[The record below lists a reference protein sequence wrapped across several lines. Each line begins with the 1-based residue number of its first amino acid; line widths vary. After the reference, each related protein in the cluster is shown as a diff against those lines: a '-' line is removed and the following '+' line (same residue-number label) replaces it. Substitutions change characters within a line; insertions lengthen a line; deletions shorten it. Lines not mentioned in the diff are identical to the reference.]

1 MNEKYAEGDKS
12 AVAETEL
19 ATEGFTGR
27 NTDVK
32 NVWKSWENKSG
43 ESGDKEV
50 WPSHI
55 TGCLA
60 WRDSSRMMMNI
71 IMFKCLSAC

>member
-32 NVWKSWENKSG
+32 MSEN
-43 ESGDKEV
+43 
-50 WPSHI
+50 P
-55 TGCLA
+55 
-60 WRDSSRMMMNI
+60 
-71 IMFKCLSAC
+71 

>member
-19 ATEGFTGR
+19 ATEGFIGR

-32 NVWKSWENKSG
+32 MSENPEKTRVENQEIRKS
-43 ESGDKEV
+43 DLL
-50 WPSHI
+50 
-55 TGCLA
+55 T
-60 WRDSSRMMMNI
+60 
-71 IMFKCLSAC
+71 